1 MPREELPAY
10 STLRAFV
17 AAARHE
23 SVRGAAEELGV
34 TPSAVSHQIRIL
46 EDWVGRP
53 LFIRA
58 ARQIQLTALGRTLFR
73 RLDAGFGTIID
84 ATRAVRIKARDRS
97 LRISALPLITS
108 TWLIPRLRD
117 FEDLCTKEGKDLAI
131 EIGTSNAL
139 ADFETDNVDV
149 AIRSVHRPSP
159 NLVSHKLL
167 DLRAVPLCTSRIA
180 KKLTCPTDLSDA
192 TLIHISAR
200 PEGWQ
205 RWFKES
211 GIEPV
216 TAKSN
221 ISFDTVP
228 AALEAAA
235 AGRGVVLGLDPLVWD
250 APAARNLVIPFRAKS
265 VGAGAF
271 FVTYRRSDRSRWA
284 VKRFTEWIL
293 SEMQRDKRRLQAN
306 SRDASRD
313 SKTPMARPDLAMES
327 ELDPD

>member
-1 MPREELPAY
+1 MLIYPMPRDELPAY

-23 SVRGAAEELGV
+23 SARMAAEELGV

-53 LFIRA
+53 LFVRA
-58 ARQIQLTALGRTLFR
+58 ARQIQLTAAGRALFR
-73 RLDAGFGTIID
+73 RLDAGFGTIAE
-84 ATRAVRIKARDRS
+84 ATRAARAKARDRS
-97 LRISALPLITS
+97 LRISTLPLITS

-117 FEDLCTKEGKDLAI
+117 FEDLCAKEGMDLAI
-131 EIGTSNAL
+131 EIDTSNAL
-139 ADFETDNVDV
+139 ADFDTNTVDV
-149 AIRSVHRPSP
+149 AIRSVYQPSP

-180 KKLTCPTDLSDA
+180 KKLTCPADLSRA

-205 RWFKES
+205 RWFREI
-211 GIEPV
+211 GVEPV

-235 AGRGVVLGLDPLVWD
+235 ASRGVVLGLDPLV
-250 APAARNLVIPFRAKS
+250 
-265 VGAGAF
+265 
-271 FVTYRRSDRSRWA
+271 
-284 VKRFTEWIL
+284 
-293 SEMQRDKRRLQAN
+293 
-306 SRDASRD
+306 
-313 SKTPMARPDLAMES
+313 
-327 ELDPD
+327 